1 MVAKFV
7 FQSTNSMTAY
17 YCYLIVHLLTFAL
30 FTGTFVANMIT
41 LNQIWQYTEKDET
54 IAKTLFTTTGKYARL
69 MGISL
74 AFIVTAGILMMTQM
88 HKVYGGQIW
97 LRIKIALVLILII
110 LRIMSVRSS
119 KRLENK
125 LYGKSAISWPDIKN
139 RITVFNLPQL
149 FIIAAIIILSVMKF
163 N

>member
-1 MVAKFV
+1 
-7 FQSTNSMTAY
+7 MTAY
-17 YCYLIVHLLTFAL
+17 YCYLIVHLLAFAL

-88 HKVYGGQIW
+88 HKVYGGQLW
-97 LRIKIALVLILII
+97 LRIKIVLVVILII

-125 LYGKSAISWPDIKN
+125 LYGKSEISWPDIKN

-149 FIIAAIIILSVMKF
+149 FIIAAIIVLSVMKF